1 MCYANQETTMSY
13 TGNYAEVDALN
24 WASVQ
29 PAVGEL
35 MAIPLSAET
44 VGPWL
49 QRWSDLTSVIM
60 EANAQVYREVT
71 ENTADAAAEQRF
83 NTFWEVTM
91 PQWRTAA
98 QALKQRLL
106 DLEDYA
112 PTAHTVMM
120 MKRFRTEADIFR
132 DENEPLLSQ
141 LKLLGNQ
148 YDKTVGSMTI
158 EWQGRTETLPQAASH
173 LEERDRGTR
182 QAVWHLMMERYL
194 AERQRLNDL
203 YLEMLP
209 LRRRVAQNAGL
220 GNFRD
225 YQWLASARFDYTPE
239 DCFTFHD
246 AIEHEVVPL
255 ASALYRQQAARLDID
270 EMRPWDEGVDP
281 NGEPL
286 KPFTD
291 VAELEEGA
299 YRIFR
304 QVDPE
309 LAGHYVLMRDGFLD
323 LASRPNK
330 APGGYCNDFAV
341 SGRPYIF
348 MNAVG
353 TDDDVSTLLHEG
365 GHAFHLME
373 SMRQPLYFNYNGPME
388 FCEVA
393 SMAME
398 LLSAPYLTRD
408 RGGFYDE
415 MDARR
420 AHAGQLRKIVWFLPY
435 MAVVDAFQHWVYTEA
450 PTDVSAADLDATW
463 SALWDRFMP
472 GIDYRGL
479 QTEKETGWHR
489 KAHIFTDPFYYVE
502 YGLAQLGALQVWRN
516 AMADQAQAVA
526 AYRAA
531 LVLGDTQ
538 PLPELFQAAG
548 ARFAFDRRTVGELM
562 DLIHQQLEVLDG

>member
-1 MCYANQETTMSY
+1 MSY
-13 TGNYAEVDALN
+13 TGNYADVDALN
-24 WASVQ
+24 WARLQ
-29 PAVGEL
+29 PAVEEL
-35 MAIPLSAET
+35 LAVPLSAGT
-44 VGPWL
+44 ADSWL
-49 QRWSDLTSVIM
+49 QRWSDLTSVVM
-60 EANAQVYREVT
+60 EASAQVYREVS
-71 ENTADAAAEQRF
+71 ENTADAAAEERF
-83 NTFWEVTM
+83 NTFWEVIM
-91 PQWRTAA
+91 PQWSTAA
-98 QALKQRLL
+98 QELKQRLL
-106 DLEDYA
+106 SLEDYA
-112 PTAHTVMM
+112 PRADTAMM
-120 MKRFRTEADIFR
+120 VKRFRTEAGIFR
-132 DENEPLLSQ
+132 DDNVPLLSQ

-148 YDKTVGSMTI
+148 YDKIVGGMTI
-158 EWQGRTETLPQAASH
+158 EWRGKTETLPQAAGH
-173 LEERDRGTR
+173 LEEQDRATR
-182 QAVWHLMMERYL
+182 EAVWHLMMDRYL
-194 AERQRLNDL
+194 VERQRLNDL

-220 GNFRD
+220 RDFRD

-239 DCFTFHD
+239 DCFAFHD
-246 AIEHEVVPL
+246 AIEHAVVPL
-255 ASALYRQQAARLDID
+255 ASALYRQHASRLGID
-270 EMRPWDEGVDP
+270 GTRPWDDKVDP
-281 NGEPL
+281 YGEPL
-286 KPFTD
+286 RPFTS
-291 VAELEEGA
+291 VEELDEGA

-309 LAGHYVLMRDGFLD
+309 LAGHYTLMRDGYLD

-398 LLSAPYLTRD
+398 LLSAPYLARD

-415 MDARR
+415 AEARR
-420 AHAGQLRKIVWFLPY
+420 AYAGQLRKIVWFLPY
-435 MAVVDAFQHWVYTEA
+435 MAVVDGFQHWVYAEA
-450 PTDVSAADLDATW
+450 PAGVTAADMDATW

-472 GIDYRGL
+472 DIDYRGL

-489 KAHIFTDPFYYVE
+489 KGHIFTDPFYYVE

-516 AMADQAQAVA
+516 AMADQGQAVA

-531 LVLGDTQ
+531 LTLGDTR

-562 DLIHQQLEVLDG
+562 DLIQQQLEVLER